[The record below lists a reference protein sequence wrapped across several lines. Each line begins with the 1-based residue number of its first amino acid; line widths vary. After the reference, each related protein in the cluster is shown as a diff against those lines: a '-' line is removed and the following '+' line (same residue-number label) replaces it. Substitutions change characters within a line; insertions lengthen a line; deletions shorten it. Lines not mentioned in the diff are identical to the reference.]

1 MAHGEETVSES
12 RPSRTASANGNG
24 HGPRRATAG
33 VDRRSSSPSRTHR
46 SSSPRSASSRPRRA
60 RPAPDRSSEGPSG
73 LAVTT
78 YALLGLILAAYAVS
92 LIVRPT
98 GHTTT
103 LVDGWGV
110 ATFELT
116 ASCLVLV
123 RAAVSPKDR
132 SFCLALGAG
141 MCLWSLGDFT
151 MTVETLNGA
160 TVSTPSLANYLWA
173 GFFPVAYVGVM
184 MLMRQEVRRF
194 SAANYLDGVVATLTC
209 AAAFAA
215 FAFGT
220 IEKAAGGDAVTVA
233 WNLIY
238 PVGDI
243 LLLLLTLAAASLLP
257 AGRRA
262 RWYLMAAASLAN
274 AIGDV
279 CALFGSG
286 IGSTH
291 FGFFWNSIAWPCG
304 LFLFSLSVWLRSKPP
319 ETELKEMNSGFVIPG
334 VAAGLA
340 LLILFVGSLN
350 HTSQIAL
357 GLATATLVAAA
368 IRFGLALLR
377 LRELTEERHRQLAD
391 SAQIERNSREALQVA
406 VREYSEFAAKVADG
420 DLRATVTT
428 NGSADLRGLSDSL
441 NSMVSGLAQISSH
454 IQAGVQDIGGS
465 TAEIL
470 ESVNRH
476 TESASLQSAAISETS
491 STVNELRLAAEDT
504 AQMASEVADRAN
516 DSLQV
521 SGEATTAVTAIA
533 SSMEEIRERVDA
545 IARDIVTL
553 SERTQQI
560 GEITATVNG
569 LADKS
574 NLLALNASIE
584 AARAGEHGKG
594 FAVVADEVRKLAEQ
608 SKAATAQVESI
619 LGDVQ
624 TATSA
629 AVAASQEGTKVVER
643 GLELTGRAGDG
654 IRSLSETIQEACDA
668 AQQIAASAHQQ
679 SVGIEQISRAMNHVD
694 EGTVQFLEGAQQ
706 SQRAAETLNE
716 LSGQL
721 VAVTERYRV

>member
-1 MAHGEETVSES
+1 MGHVDATVSDPRAS
-12 RPSRTASANGNG
+12 RNRPRAGAGA
-24 HGPRRATAG
+24 RRAPHARP
-33 VDRRSSSPSRTHR
+33 VRAERSSDGIK
-46 SSSPRSASSRPRRA
+46 A
-60 RPAPDRSSEGPSG
+60 
-73 LAVTT
+73 LF
-78 YALLGLILAAYAVS
+78 ALLGLIVAGYAVS
-92 LIVRPT
+92 LIVRAN
-98 GHTTT
+98 GASTTW
-103 LVDGWGV
+103 LDGWGV
-110 ATFELT
+110 SAFELL
-116 ASCLVLV
+116 ASVLVLLRAATSERDRRFCLVL
-123 RAAVSPKDR
+123 
-132 SFCLALGAG
+132 GTG
-141 MCLWSLGDFT
+141 MCLWAIGDFA
-151 MTVETLNGA
+151 MTFETLHGA
-160 TVSTPSLANYLWA
+160 NPPTPSLANYLWA
-173 GFFPVAYVGVM
+173 GFFPFAYVGVM
-184 MLMRQEVRRF
+184 MLMQREVRRF
-194 SAANYLDGVVATLTC
+194 TTANYLDGVVVTLTC

-220 IEKAAGGDAVTVA
+220 IERAAGGGAVSVA
-233 WNLIY
+233 WNLVY

-243 LLLLLTLAAASLLP
+243 LLLILTLGAAALVP
-257 AGRRA
+257 AERRT
-262 RWYLMAAASLAN
+262 RWYLMGAASLSN

-279 CALFGSG
+279 CALFGNG
-286 IGSTH
+286 IGATH
-291 FGFFWNSIAWPCG
+291 FGYFWNSLAWPLS
-304 LFLFSLSVWLRSKPP
+304 LFLFAAAVWLPARKPVGQ
-319 ETELKEMNSGFVIPG
+319 LKDTSSGFALPG
-334 VAAGLA
+334 IAAGAA

-350 HTSQIAL
+350 HINQIAL
-357 GLATATLVAAA
+357 GLATATLVAAGC
-368 IRFGLALLR
+368 RFGLALMR
-377 LRELTEERHRQLAD
+377 LRELTDERHQQLAN
-391 SAQIERNSREALQVA
+391 SAKTERDSREALQAA
-406 VREYSEFAAKVADG
+406 VRHYSEFAAKVADG
-420 DLRATVTT
+420 DLRATVTA
-428 NGSADLRGLSDSL
+428 NGSEDLRGLSDSL

-454 IQAGVQDIGGS
+454 IQAGVQDIEGS

-470 ESVNRH
+470 ASVNRH
-476 TESASLQSAAISETS
+476 TESASLQSTAISETS

-516 DSLQV
+516 DSLHV

-533 SSMEEIRERVDA
+533 RSMEEIRERVDA

-608 SKAATAQVESI
+608 SKEATAQVESI

-629 AVAASQEGTKVVER
+629 AVLASQQGTEVVER
-643 GLELTGRAGDG
+643 GLALTDRAGEG

-679 SVGIEQISRAMNHVD
+679 SVGIEQIASSMNDVN
-694 EGTVQFLEGAQQ
+694 EGTAQFMEGARN